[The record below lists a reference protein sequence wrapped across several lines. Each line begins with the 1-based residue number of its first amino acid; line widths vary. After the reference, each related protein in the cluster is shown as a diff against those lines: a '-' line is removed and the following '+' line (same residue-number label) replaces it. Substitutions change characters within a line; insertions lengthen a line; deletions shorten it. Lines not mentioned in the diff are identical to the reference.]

1 MSKGKTAFDRVW
13 AIKEAEGYQYGEDA
27 LEQVRFGWDLYHEY
41 GVLWPYDDAP
51 FTALQVR
58 ELLEENAKLRAKA
71 EDQEKAIAIWSTT
84 VAECMDSITDL
95 QVKVDDLQYK
105 LDEPCPTS

>member
-1 MSKGKTAFDRVW
+1 MNCAACNLEKELEISGFQEDSDLLHGCLLRKTAFDRVW

-51 FTALQVR
+51 FTATQVR
-58 ELLEENAKLRAKA
+58 ELLEENALLRSQLAR
-71 EDQEKAIAIWSTT
+71 
-84 VAECMDSITDL
+84 
-95 QVKVDDLQYK
+95 
-105 LDEPCPTS
+105 